1 MQQRR
6 HDPAVLLVASSSSSC
21 VRTANLM
28 LSTSRNE
35 AVETQLNTTLDE
47 RNSILALQRCQT
59 ASDIRECLEQS
70 ATTCPN
76 VAAAALKRLTQLLH
90 HRQRDQTFSHDDL
103 RGLWPVIL
111 VPLETALLE
120 QQQQQQPRMNVG
132 STVDCLVALD
142 LLQRR
147 RRGRPQSSSLRE
159 TMALLEEEK
168 LNTLQH
174 ALYRQLEGW
183 QRDNATVTNT
193 LSTKQLVYCLRALRS
208 SSSIWLRDEKSRTS
222 ASQQPQLFSDI
233 CKRLRQG
240 DSLGR
245 LSALDLVTI
254 LSAIASS
261 QQQQD
266 TSRHPEAGLVVEVRL
281 LLKAVSRK
289 FRKKAFLE
297 KAPSQSILFGLGA
310 TRRLWSHSLL
320 QDSEEEEQ
328 KEGIAVKDLRRE
340 LQVMAYTLI
349 KHLLLTAEKGAT
361 SLTPLEA
368 ATVCQ
373 TALELLDL
381 NFDDPL
387 ILSLCHYLEASAWQR
402 GAANTIVLAQILSAL
417 VQWQQKDLPA
427 LIHLLG
433 EHFETN
439 VEQQLNGG
447 HHPDPRDVNAILR
460 SVALLGSVPTPYLTA
475 STRLF
480 LDRDFLK
487 RCSASELSN
496 FAWFAAFKA
505 NSYWHN
511 DNRVRNTLAERILD
525 SDVLDSCTPTEACRI
540 LNAFTSLYGPS
551 TSPTGDET
559 RTNGEDQESLLLSSL
574 FRNLGEHLLSTQLTP
589 LDFSS
594 AIYAYSKSSYIFDIG
609 IFDHLVELMASRV
622 SECSFRQITQGL
634 WACGRMAQW
643 EKGESDDEETRQPP
657 YLASAAEL
665 ATYIAYHADEL
676 SAKDV
681 AQSLWALARMQLR
694 DAKLVDPLVD
704 RAEELSGEFNS
715 QEVANIL
722 WALSNL
728 KTKDLRAVFTLT
740 RRFAE
745 PMKENA
751 LKPQEAA
758 NVLHAMGKMDVRD
771 EVVFR
776 HLSQQMLDQI
786 DSTSAQAIAN
796 AMWAHRAVYLEP
808 PQRLLDTWAT
818 QKLGVAVSL
827 PDPDYLYY

>member
-1 MQQRR
+1 MG
-6 HDPAVLLVASSSSSC
+6 
-21 VRTANLM
+21 
-28 LSTSRNE
+28 
-35 AVETQLNTTLDE
+35 ETQLNTTTIDE
-47 RNSILALQRCQT
+47 WNSILALQRCQT
-59 ASDIRECLEQS
+59 VSDIRECLEHQDS
-70 ATTCPN
+70 ATTTTTSPN

-90 HRQRDQTFSHDDL
+90 QKDRQQDSHDVRAL
-103 RGLWPVIL
+103 LPVIL

-120 QQQQQQPRMNVG
+120 PQQQPRMMSVG
-132 STVDCLVALD
+132 STVDCLVSLD
-142 LLQRR
+142 LLQRWR
-147 RRGRPQSSSLRE
+147 RRGRQPSSSLLE
-159 TMALLEEEK
+159 TTALLEEK

-174 ALYRQLEGW
+174 ALHRQLEEW

-193 LSTKQLVYCLRALRS
+193 ISTKSLVYCLRALS
-208 SSSIWLRDEKSRTS
+208 SSSLFLLRDGKSRTS
-222 ASQQPQLFSDI
+222 ASQQQPQLFSDI
-233 CKRLRQG
+233 CRRLRQG

-245 LSALDLVTI
+245 LSAFDLGTI

-261 QQQQD
+261 QQQQQD
-266 TSRHPEAGLVVEVRL
+266 TSRYPEAGLVEVGL
-281 LLKAVSRK
+281 LLKAVSRR

-297 KAPSQSILFGLGA
+297 RAPSQSILLGLGV
-310 TRRLWSHSLL
+310 TRRLWSHPLL
-320 QDSEEEEQ
+320 RDSDEEEE
-328 KEGIAVKDLRRE
+328 KEGIPVKDVRRE

-349 KHLLLTAEKGAT
+349 KHLLLTTEKGAT

-373 TALELLDL
+373 TALEVLDM

-402 GAANTIVLAQILSAL
+402 GTANTHVLAQILSAL
-417 VQWQQKDLPA
+417 VQWQQRDFPA

-433 EHFETN
+433 EHFEIN
-439 VEQQLNGG
+439 VEDQLDGG

-480 LDRDFLK
+480 LDRDFLQ
-487 RCSASELSN
+487 RCRASELSN

-511 DNRVRNTLAERILD
+511 DDRVRSALVERILD

-540 LNAFTSLYGPS
+540 LNAFTSLYCHS

-559 RTNGEDQESLLLSSL
+559 RTNGEDQESVLLLSL

-594 AIYAYSKSSYIFDIG
+594 AIYAYSKSSYVFDIG

-622 SECSFRQITQGL
+622 SECTFRQITQGL

-657 YLASAAEL
+657 YLASAADL
-665 ATYIAYHADEL
+665 ATYIAYYAGEL
-676 SAKDV
+676 SGKDV
-681 AQSLWALARMQLR
+681 AQSLWALARLQLR

-704 RAEELSGEFNS
+704 RAEGLASEFNS

-728 KTKDLRAVFTLT
+728 KTKDLRVVFTLT

-745 PMKENA
+745 PMEENA

-771 EVVFR
+771 DVVFR

-796 AMWAHRAVYLEP
+796 AMWAHRAVHLEP

-818 QKLGVAVSL
+818 QKLGLVAVSQ
-827 PDPDYLYY
+827 PDSDYLYY